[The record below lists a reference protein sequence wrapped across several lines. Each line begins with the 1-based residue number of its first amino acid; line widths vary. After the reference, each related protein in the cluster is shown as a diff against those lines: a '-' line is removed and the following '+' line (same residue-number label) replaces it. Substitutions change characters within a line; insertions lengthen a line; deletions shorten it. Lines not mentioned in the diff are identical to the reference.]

1 MKVSFNPVSFRANDN
16 YQNKTNNKE
25 PIGDSTVVALNKDLE
40 NAKTAKSDVELFNTR
55 LHDKN
60 WEKTY
65 NYGGVHVKFPNSYDG
80 TEYQITSTGK
90 VIQMDGW
97 SSPKVILEKHDEL
110 GKYVQAMKDYNDKV
124 LQDGISLQI
133 GSSIRFCLF
142 IGYC

>member
-60 WEKTY
+60 WEK
-65 NYGGVHVKFPNSYDG
+65 KLS
-80 TEYQITSTGK
+80 
-90 VIQMDGW
+90 
-97 SSPKVILEKHDEL
+97 
-110 GKYVQAMKDYNDKV
+110 
-124 LQDGISLQI
+124 
-133 GSSIRFCLF
+133 
-142 IGYC
+142 